1 MWEILSKHFKNPS
14 ALAEAL
20 GISPQAVFNA
30 LRKKKIPSTWV
41 RKLIKHGVCQSDLEK
56 LPVNDRAS
64 NQE

>member
-1 MWEILSKHFKNPS
+1 MWDILSKYFKTPS

-30 LRKKKIPSTWV
+30 LRKKTIPTTWV
-41 RKLIKHGVCQSDLEK
+41 RKLMQHGVCQSDLDK
-56 LPVNDRAS
+56 LPINDRAS